1 MNGMAMVMAAQSC
14 WKATSNVSVATTAAA
29 MRNFKAG
36 YKTGYIKK
44 TKTIK
49 PRRDAIYEAY
59 FLFNV

>member
-1 MNGMAMVMAAQSC
+1 
-14 WKATSNVSVATTAAA
+14 